1 MAPGRLPASAI
12 ATQAKSR
19 TAICHMKLAS
29 LRATSAGILLV
40 TIALTGVQA
49 QTQPAPRM
57 VTRDELRVCMNS
69 ETDVMARRQATTART
84 QQDRDE
90 AAAIRAE
97 AQELAQEQKRL
108 EEDQKPMDR
117 FGRKVKAHNERVKAA
132 QAGADAFRAEL
143 DAVNKALVAYND
155 QCGGISYL
163 PEDKAAILK
172 ERAAGKQ

>member
-1 MAPGRLPASAI
+1 
-12 ATQAKSR
+12 
-19 TAICHMKLAS
+19 MKLAS
-29 LRATSAGILLV
+29 LPAISAGFLLATV
-40 TIALTGVQA
+40 VLTSVQA
-49 QTQPAPRM
+49 QTQPAPRL
-57 VTRDELRVCMNS
+57 VTRDELRTCMNS
-69 ETDVMARRQATTART
+69 ETDVMAQRQAMTPRS
-84 QQDRDE
+84 QKNGDE

-143 DAVNKALVAYND
+143 EAVNKALVAYND

-172 ERAAGKQ
+172 EREPAKN

>member
-1 MAPGRLPASAI
+1 MAPGRLPASAS
-12 ATQAKSR
+12 ATQAMSR
-19 TAICHMKLAS
+19 TAKSAMKSTFIPAI
-29 LRATSAGILLV
+29 SAGILLA
-40 TIALTGVQA
+40 TTALTGVQA

-69 ETDVMARRQATTART
+69 ETEVMARRQATTARN
-84 QQDRDE
+84 QKNRDE

-97 AQELAQEQKRL
+97 AQELAEEQKRL

-117 FGRKVKAHNERVKAA
+117 FGRKVRAHNERVKAA

-143 DAVNKALVAYND
+143 EAVNKALLAYND

-163 PEDKAAILK
+163 PEDKEAILK